1 MDITWHI
8 VWKSAFIVLFGILML
23 RFSGRRSISQMTA
36 ATTVIMIS
44 IGNLLAQGILEK
56 AVWRSA
62 ATVGLF
68 LLYLMLLEYLEF
80 KLPWFERLMTGRTT
94 VVVREGTVDAK
105 ALRKL
110 RITQHQLE
118 MRLRQLGNL
127 QISDL
132 KSATIEVNGRIGYEL
147 MRHARPVTVGE
158 LEQMLQALKDSSK
171 RP

>member
-80 KLPWFERLMTGRTT
+80 RVPWFERLVTGRTM
-94 VVVREGTVDAK
+94 VVVRDGIVDDK

-110 RITQHQLE
+110 RLTRHQLE
-118 MRLRQLGNL
+118 MRLRQLGDL
-127 QISDL
+127 QIPDL
-132 KSATIEVNGRIGYEL
+132 KRATIEVNGSIGYEL
-147 MRHARPVTVGE
+147 MRHARPVTIGE
-158 LEQMLQALKDSSK
+158 LEQMLQALKESGK
-171 RP
+171 QP